1 MLIKP
6 IKFYQSNQTLQYTEC
21 LTHCSFFVN
30 FSNKIVK
37 YPKHYG
43 TICYLLFVFFFFG
56 IYSTPK
62 LSKNIALV
70 PVIYKAIK

>member
-6 IKFYQSNQTLQYTEC
+6 IKLYQNNQTLQYAEC

-30 FSNKIVK
+30 FSTKIVK
-37 YPKHYG
+37 YPSIMEPFA
-43 TICYLLFVFFFFG
+43 ICYLLFFFG